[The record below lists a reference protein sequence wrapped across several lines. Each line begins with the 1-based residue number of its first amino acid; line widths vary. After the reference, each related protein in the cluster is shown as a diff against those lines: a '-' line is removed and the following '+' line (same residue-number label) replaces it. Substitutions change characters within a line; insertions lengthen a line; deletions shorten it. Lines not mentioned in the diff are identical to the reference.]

1 MNYTVILHAPP
12 SSDVSRCAL
21 AFCQALIES
30 GHQLQ
35 RLFLYGDGVL
45 NSNANLV
52 IPRDEIDLTEQWRA
66 FLTKHEVDAVVC
78 IASALKRG
86 ILDEEECHRYDK
98 SGTVLAA
105 PFNLSGLGQLVDS
118 STSSDRIITFG

>member
-12 SSDVSRCAL
+12 SSAVSRSAL
-21 AFCQALIES
+21 AFCRALIES

-45 NSNANLV
+45 NGSANLV
-52 IPRDEIDLTEQWRA
+52 MPQDEADLTEQWRV
-66 FLTKHEVDAVVC
+66 FLNEHQVDAVAC

-86 ILDEEECHRYDK
+86 ILDEVEGQRYEK
-98 SGTVLAA
+98 TGAVLTA
-105 PFNLSGLGQLVDS
+105 PFNLSGLGQLVES
-118 STSSDRIITFG
+118 STNSDRIITFG

>member
-1 MNYTVILHAPP
+1 MNYTVILQAPP
-12 SSDVSRCAL
+12 SSDVSRSAL
-21 AFCQALIES
+21 AFCQAVVES
-30 GHQLQ
+30 GHHLQ

-52 IPRDEIDLTEQWRA
+52 MPQDEMDLTEQWRA
-66 FLTKHEVDAVVC
+66 FLEQHQVDAVVC

-86 ILDEEECHRYDK
+86 ILDEAECQRYEK
-98 SGTVLAA
+98 TGAVLTK
-105 PFNLSGLGQLVDS
+105 PFNLSGLGQLVES